1 MANFSWDLGGWLEV
15 EKELLSERFQGVVV
29 SISGGL
35 DSTALLQAIW
45 HLHQTQKN
53 FRLAAFHCAY
63 GLRGSESVD
72 DLNFCKTLAEERDI
86 PFIYREITPEER
98 LCRSGEGVQEWAR
111 RIRQEEFQRLARQGW
126 IVALAHHRDD
136 LAENVLMRLARGSGP
151 GNLLGMQAWSTP
163 YWRPLLKYPK
173 EALRERLQ
181 AEGLSYREDSSNL
194 GDAYSRNIIRHR
206 ILPEL
211 EALYPGAAARLVACA
226 EDARDLTGSVTE
238 VLETKGVA
246 PHIPPGA
253 APGIARHAVA
263 QHIKAEL
270 PGHRQLSRRL
280 LDAAISGHAPE
291 LPGASKTRLSKDL
304 CLETFG
310 DSAKDHRQ
318 LQHQRGLSG
327 PDLSAILE
335 PSSYA
340 YLTSQEGLYVLR
352 TPEATSEA
360 EAASANLEIQTVS
373 SRQGLKFPGVEGKIS
388 VKNLMQRWAVPVKL
402 RAKCRVL
409 QNNSVTVGLFDG
421 QKLHVPNHHGQ
432 KTGCSQLDVNLRYL
446 KNGDCDRPWNLIRPE

>member
-1 MANFSWDLGGWLEV
+1 MANFSWDLGGWAEA
-15 EKELLSERFQGVVV
+15 EKALISKQFQGVVV

-45 HLHQTQKN
+45 RLHQTQKN

-63 GLRGSESVD
+63 GLRGSESYD
-72 DLNFCKTLAEERDI
+72 DLIFCETLAKERDI

-98 LCRSGEGVQEWAR
+98 LRRSGEGVQEWAR

-136 LAENVLMRLARGSGP
+136 LAENVLIRLARGSSP
-151 GNLLGMQAWSTP
+151 GNLLGMQAWSAP
-163 YWRPLLKYPK
+163 YWRPLLNYPK
-173 EALRERLQ
+173 KVLHERLQ
-181 AEGLSYREDSSNL
+181 AEGLSYREDSSNQ

-226 EDARDLTGSVTE
+226 EDARDLTDSVTK
-238 VLETKGVA
+238 VMDATGVV
-246 PHIPPGA
+246 PHMSPDIAQGV
-253 APGIARHAVA
+253 ARHAVA

-280 LDAAISGHAPE
+280 LDAAISGHSPE
-291 LPGASKTRLSKDL
+291 LPGASKTRLSKDMR
-304 CLETFG
+304 LETFG
-310 DSAKDHRQ
+310 DSTKDNRQ

-327 PDLSAILE
+327 PTLSAILE

-340 YLTSQEGLYVLR
+340 YLTSQEGLYEIR
-352 TPEATSEA
+352 TPEASA
-360 EAASANLEIQTVS
+360 EVQAASADLKILPVAA
-373 SRQGLKFPGVEGKIS
+373 RQGLKFPGVEGKIS

-409 QNNSVTVGLFDG
+409 QNHNVTIGLFDG

-446 KNGDCDRPWNLIRPE
+446 KDGDHVRPRNLISP